1 MSETAIRPPSAVY
14 EQHAVRGRFD
24 AAFFRAMDPYVAWNL
39 HTRKQRLFMDLPRS
53 VVEIGP
59 GVGAN
64 MRYLAPGS
72 TLVAIEPNRDMH
84 DPLRGTAARRR
95 LRRGVSGPLAEE
107 TG

>member
-1 MSETAIRPPSAVY
+1 MPETTTRPPSAVY
-14 EQHAVRGRFD
+14 EQHAVRGRFN

-39 HTRKQRLFMDLPRS
+39 HARKQRLFADLPRN

-72 TLVAIEPNRDMH
+72 TPGRHRTQPLHARSVAGCRSST
-84 DPLRGTAARRR
+84 RGSTR
-95 LRRGVSGPLAEE
+95 SF
-107 TG
+107 